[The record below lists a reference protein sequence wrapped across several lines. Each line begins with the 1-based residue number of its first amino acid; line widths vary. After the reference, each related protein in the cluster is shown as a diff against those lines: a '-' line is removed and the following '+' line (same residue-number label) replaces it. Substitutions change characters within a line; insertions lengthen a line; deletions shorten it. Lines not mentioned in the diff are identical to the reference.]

1 MAMLVK
7 LSRITKMKPKSDTLF
22 GFVFLDSSF
31 GNKLIGVSK
40 EDYIKNSV
48 DNFVNGIIRNL

>member
-1 MAMLVK
+1 MN
-7 LSRITKMKPKSDTLF
+7 F